1 MILVSAT
8 PYCLLTLDSRLPER
22 LQSKST
28 EADGQPSRTIVVET
42 KPGGERKLYEQ
53 KPGGQQQL
61 LNGEGLTDAATAGLT
76 DVHVL
81 SWKDV
86 VSDGMKGGPHRC
98 ASEEDVRWLQDAL
111 QHERPKHSAAA
122 TWLRDGLNQGDEALK
137 YQSLGTVYLDPSN
150 NLIRGDDGFERLF
163 EKSKEFDPKVDVSKL
178 LAVEYVFCMLAQPGV
193 SSPERLEWLVMKT
206 PQYIKR
212 SVHVFLQAHGQ
223 SLDVNGADLL
233 VKRLSENAAL
243 SKETKEIVSKK
254 GGLLDPNIVRMQV
267 LRVSDATAGK
277 EIVKFLEAA
286 RVQLG
291 LQPSF
296 ELLGDFKDLVN
307 ALAALVSPN
316 RDGLHYSA
324 LMGAPYTWQNIKK
337 EMDRTWFE
345 SFQNRPCEH
354 RTGKARTPCDCQ
366 VYTPTTAIFRGKGKE
381 FKEKQCAGCGHSHV
395 NVWCVSGFEPS
406 SL

>member
-28 EADGQPSRTIVVET
+28 DDNGQPSRTIVVET

-53 KPGGQQQL
+53 KPGGEQL
-61 LNGEGLTDAATAGLT
+61 LDGEGLTDAATAGLT

-98 ASEEDVRWLQDAL
+98 ASEKDVIWLQDAL
-111 QHERPKHSAAA
+111 QHERPKHSATA
-122 TWLRDGLNQGDEALK
+122 TWLEDGLNQGDEALK
-137 YQSLGTVYLDPSN
+137 YQSLGTVYMDPSN

-163 EKSKEFDPKVDVSKL
+163 EKSKEFDPKVDVSEL

-193 SSPERLEWLVMKT
+193 SSRERLEWLVMKT

-212 SVHVFLQAHGQ
+212 SVHMFLRAHRE
-223 SLDVNGADLL
+223 LADVDGAASL
-233 VKRLSENAAL
+233 VKRLAEDATL
-243 SKETKEIVSKK
+243 SKETKEIVSQD

-267 LRVSDATAGK
+267 LRVSDVKAG
-277 EIVKFLEAA
+277 EVIFKFLRTA

-296 ELLGDFKDLVN
+296 ELLGDFKDLVKC
-307 ALAALVSPN
+307 LS
-316 RDGLHYSA
+316 SA
-324 LMGAPYTWQNIKK
+324 
-337 EMDRTWFE
+337 
-345 SFQNRPCEH
+345 
-354 RTGKARTPCDCQ
+354 
-366 VYTPTTAIFRGKGKE
+366 
-381 FKEKQCAGCGHSHV
+381 
-395 NVWCVSGFEPS
+395 
-406 SL
+406 SLPQ